1 MTDQTTN
8 KSTEIPPLDMVDVQN
23 SSMSLATARTISA
36 LIDAGNLDQRDL
48 ATARLAMEIAE
59 RIDADGLDVGISLYQ
74 RLWFC
79 MRDLTRLDAEPPTMA
94 CPLAQQPMKPEA
106 VKRE

>member
-8 KSTEIPPLDMVDVQN
+8 KSTEIPPLDMVTATT
-23 SSMSLATARTISA
+23 STMALATARTISA
-36 LIDAGNLDQRDL
+36 LIDAGELDQRDL

-59 RIDADGLDVGISLYQ
+59 RIDADGHDAAVSLYS

-79 MRDLTRLDAEPPTMA
+79 LRDLTKGDADPTA
-94 CPLAQQPMKPEA
+94 GCPLANATTTTAKE
-106 VKRE
+106 

>member
-1 MTDQTTN
+1 MTDWT
-8 KSTEIPPLDMVDVQN
+8 KHSSSPRPLDMVDVQN
-23 SSMSLATARTISA
+23 SSMSLATAQTIGT
-36 LIDAGNLDQRDL
+36 LIDAGELDQRDL

-79 MRDLTRLDAEPPTMA
+79 MRDLTRRDAEPPTMA